1 MDFSRIHV
9 TAYYLTRFQHPSLP
23 EVQRL
28 QGLGKTSCRAE
39 CIVIS
44 VPGRLGPRST
54 WALE

>member
-28 QGLGKTSCRAE
+28 QGLTE
-39 CIVIS
+39 WQD
-44 VPGRLGPRST
+44 LM
-54 WALE
+54 